1 MSHRYPPPPSLE
13 ELGLAPPRPAGG
25 RRSGDDLPKMK
36 RFRFQ
41 LLAAWIA
48 ERFPP
53 CPVADVGGGKGLLT
67 YLLGQAGF
75 QAEVVDPVDQPLP
88 TRYRDLATGRR
99 VRLDQARV
107 ARRRVPFGPALGRR
121 YDLLVALHAH
131 GGNLAVLDTVAE
143 AGNSCVLL
151 PCCVVDEPAAPGP
164 GQNWFMW
171 LADHARGRGLE
182 PEFFALN
189 FRGQHVGF
197 AIRGD
202 RPAGPAPRHLG
213 G

>member
-41 LLAAWIA
+41 LLAGWIA
-48 ERFPP
+48 DRFPP
-53 CPVADVGGGKGLLT
+53 CTVADVGGGKGLLT
-67 YLLGQAGF
+67 HLLGQAGF

-143 AGNSCVLL
+143 ARNSCVLL